1 MRWQSVEPLRSVA
14 WHHEGKYF
22 VSSHTDGSLCTWPL
36 RPTPKPQFH
45 SYPHGKYNLSNIM
58 YDVFNM
64 YIIYIM
70 IMHIWN
76 IVEHIMLLRDN

>member
-1 MRWQSVEPLRSVA
+1 MRWQSAEPLRSVA

-45 SYPHGKYNLSNIM
+45 SYPHGKFVRTVSISLKCRWVM
-58 YDVFNM
+58 
-64 YIIYIM
+64 
-70 IMHIWN
+70 
-76 IVEHIMLLRDN
+76 